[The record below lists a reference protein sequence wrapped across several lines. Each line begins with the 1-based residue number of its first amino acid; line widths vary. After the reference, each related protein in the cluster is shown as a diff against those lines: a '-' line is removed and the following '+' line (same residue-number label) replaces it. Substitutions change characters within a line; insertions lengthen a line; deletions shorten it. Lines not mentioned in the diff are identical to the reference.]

1 MGFLAKKICRI
12 VMLSRIT
19 LYIGVVSA
27 VVICASAIPVGL
39 SDTSDEL
46 SDEAYNLALA
56 EAETA
61 LQTSVSDE
69 AYNLALA
76 EAETALQTSEGNGF
90 GDAFKNIV
98 KTVHNAALQAK
109 IKKADEDY
117 KKALGGYVASS
128 LVLSA
133 HHVALTLATAALN
146 AAKALPVTGSAWAK
160 MVATIAKS
168 VKIAAAAVRVASAK
182 VKMQAAKKTLEANK
196 VLLNKAKMELDAAK
210 KEYEQK
216 KMKQQER

>member
-61 LQTSVSDE
+61 LQTSVTDE

-90 GDAFKNIV
+90 GDVFKNLF

-146 AAKALPVTGSAWAK
+146 AAKALPVTGSA
-160 MVATIAKS
+160 
-168 VKIAAAAVRVASAK
+168 SAK
-182 VKMQAAKKTLEANK
+182 IKMQAAKKTLEANK

-210 KEYEQK
+210 KE
-216 KMKQQER
+216 

>member
-1 MGFLAKKICRI
+1 
-12 VMLSRIT
+12 MLSRIT

-61 LQTSVSDE
+61 LQTS
-69 AYNLALA
+69 
-76 EAETALQTSEGNGF
+76 EGNGF
-90 GDAFKNIV
+90 GDVFKNIV

-117 KKALGGYVASS
+117 KKALTAYIVGQ
-128 LVLSA
+128 LVLST
-133 HHVALTLATAALN
+133 HHAALNIATAALN
-146 AAKALPVTGSAWAK
+146 VAKAAPVTGSAWDK
-160 MVATIAKS
+160 MVATL
-168 VKIAAAAVRVASAK
+168 AK
-182 VKMQAAKKTLEANK
+182 VAKITAATLRVHLAKTKMQAAKNNFEANK
-196 VLLNKAKMELDAAK
+196 ALLNKAKMELDAAK

-216 KMKQQER
+216 KIKQQER

>member
-1 MGFLAKKICRI
+1 MG
-12 VMLSRIT
+12 
-19 LYIGVVSA
+19 
-27 VVICASAIPVGL
+27 
-39 SDTSDEL
+39 
-46 SDEAYNLALA
+46 
-56 EAETA
+56 
-61 LQTSVSDE
+61 
-69 AYNLALA
+69 
-76 EAETALQTSEGNGF
+76 SEGNGF
-90 GDAFKNIV
+90 GDVFKNLF

-117 KKALGGYVASS
+117 KKALGAYVASS

-160 MVATIAKS
+160 M
-168 VKIAAAAVRVASAK
+168 
-182 VKMQAAKKTLEANK
+182 
-196 VLLNKAKMELDAAK
+196 ELDAAK

>member
-61 LQTSVSDE
+61 LQTS
-69 AYNLALA
+69 
-76 EAETALQTSEGNGF
+76 EGNGF

-117 KKALGGYVASS
+117 KKALGGYVASQ

-160 MVATIAKS
+160 MVAAIAKG
-168 VKIAAAAVRVASAK
+168 VKIASAAVRVASAK
-182 VKMQAAKKTLEANK
+182 VKMQAAKKKLEANK

>member
-90 GDAFKNIV
+90 GDVFKNLF
-98 KTVHNAALQAK
+98 KTVHNAALRAK

-117 KKALGGYVASS
+117 KKALTAYVAGHF
-128 LVLSA
+128 VLGA
-133 HHVALTLATAALN
+133 HHAALTVATAAL
-146 AAKALPVTGSAWAK
+146 ADAKAAPVTGSLFAK
-160 MVATIAKS
+160 MVATIAKG
-168 VKIAAAAVRVASAK
+168 VKIAAATKRVNDAK
-182 VKMQAAKKTLEANK
+182 AKMQAAKNKLEANK
-196 VLLNKAKMELDAAK
+196 ALL
-210 KEYEQK
+210 
-216 KMKQQER
+216 

>member
-27 VVICASAIPVGL
+27 VVIYASAIPVGL

-61 LQTSVSDE
+61 LQTS
-69 AYNLALA
+69 
-76 EAETALQTSEGNGF
+76 EGNGF
-90 GDAFKNIV
+90 GDVFKNLF

-146 AAKALPVTGSAWAK
+146 AAKALPVTGSVWAK

>member
-27 VVICASAIPVGL
+27 VAICASAIPVGL

-61 LQTSVSDE
+61 LQTS
-69 AYNLALA
+69 
-76 EAETALQTSEGNGF
+76 EGNGF
-90 GDAFKNIV
+90 GDAFKNLF

-146 AAKALPVTGSAWAK
+146 AAKALPVTGSGWAK
-160 MVATIAKS
+160 MVAAIAKS
-168 VKIAAAAVRVASAK
+168 ARS
-182 VKMQAAKKTLEANK
+182 
-196 VLLNKAKMELDAAK
+196 LLPLCEWRRPKSRCKRRRRSSKPTRCFSTKLKWSWML
-210 KEYEQK
+210 
-216 KMKQQER
+216 RRRSTSRRR